1 MSKLNIITK
10 HETEVDAEGN
20 PVKLD
25 KADQYY
31 EGRPTVTLSDG
42 NTYEYHPWGIDAPQ
56 LVGNQL
62 NHERQAESDAAW
74 LESCS
79 PLVKLNFAKEVK
91 IDANRFVAGQ
101 KISGL
106 YNDKTGEG
114 LDIAQRNDLM
124 VASLIQRKELSG
136 TASTE
141 ESAMLDLLEEK
152 ALLIAAIRAAE
163 NATADIIMA
172 CTTIE
177 EVNAVVEPAWPL

>member
-1 MSKLNIITK
+1 MSKLNIITE

-42 NTYEYHPWGIDAPQ
+42 NTYEYHPHGIDAPQ

-79 PLVKLNFAKEVK
+79 PAAKQKAALEAIDAEVKAELDKLDAQSVRAIREYIATQPDAPAILVEKEDKAKAERVKLPK
-91 IDANRFVAGQ
+91 
-101 KISGL
+101 L
-106 YNDKTGEG
+106 
-114 LDIAQRNDLM
+114 
-124 VASLIQRKELSG
+124 
-136 TASTE
+136 
-141 ESAMLDLLEEK
+141 
-152 ALLIAAIRAAE
+152 
-163 NATADIIMA
+163 
-172 CTTIE
+172 
-177 EVNAVVEPAWPL
+177 